1 MRIAIFIDAANK
13 FGFEQDLRMRIDLEK
28 LDSFVL
34 EKYKDFSPQI
44 KMKRFFTP
52 VEKGDDWE
60 KNSYILKIRKLR
72 YEIITQVIK
81 NVRTNDRGKDGN
93 SIFHR
98 KCDMDARIGFEI
110 GTSWKQFDTLVF
122 ICGDSDFASIMEI
135 LVKKKKK
142 IFIIASRNSIAKELI
157 ALAVKYD
164 NMDVINFE
172 TEEKIIYRNK
182 YD

>member
-1 MRIAIFIDAANK
+1 MRIAIFIDGANK
-13 FGFEQDLRMRIDLEK
+13 FGFEKDARMKIDLDK
-28 LDSFVL
+28 LDSFIL
-34 EKYKDFSPQI
+34 NKYRNFSPQI
-44 KMKRFFTP
+44 KIKKFFTP
-52 VEKGDDWE
+52 V
-60 KNSYILKIRKLR
+60 KNSWQSNSYLLKLHSLH
-72 YEIITQVIK
+72 YEIITQTMKSI
-81 NVRTNDRGKDGN
+81 RTNNLDFEGN
-93 SIFHR
+93 PIFHK

-122 ICGDSDFASIMEI
+122 ICGDSDFANIMEI

-157 ALAVKYD
+157 DLAVKYD